1 MSGSGLSN
9 DLWSYDISI
18 YIIIYYKNRKIRMA
32 ITLIR
37 CKFKNYKS
45 FNDSMETF
53 INNIWW

>member
-18 YIIIYYKNRKIRMA
+18 YIIIYYKNRKIRMV

-37 CKFKNYKS
+37 CKFKSFKS
-45 FNDSMETF
+45 FYDSMETF